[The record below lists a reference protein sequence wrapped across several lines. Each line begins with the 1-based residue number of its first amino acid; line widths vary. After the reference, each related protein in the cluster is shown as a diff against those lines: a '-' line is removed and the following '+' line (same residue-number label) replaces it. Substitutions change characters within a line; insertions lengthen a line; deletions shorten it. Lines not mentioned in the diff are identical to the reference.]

1 MDAVLAVAF
10 FFAAMDIGIFTWIS
24 TGEIEKNI
32 PNRYYLDHIFCLKI
46 SKKWFFQK
54 WDFSQ
59 TYNFNGKWVEIS
71 LNRSEGSRLAMTL
84 KSIQSARITKA
95 LDCIVK
101 NTEKL
106 GRYWRGKSIPKL
118 HKPVQILKLNSTR
131 N

>member
-84 KSIQSARITKA
+84 KSI
-95 LDCIVK
+95 
-101 NTEKL
+101 
-106 GRYWRGKSIPKL
+106 
-118 HKPVQILKLNSTR
+118 
-131 N
+131 